1 MKKKNKNNISAI
13 KNNIYFLKLIF
24 SISPSAV
31 ILNFFTSLLV
41 FAKWVFYSVF
51 FLKFL
56 FGALYSSQSLAN
68 ILIFIWAAAIGGVL
82 INIYNTW
89 FYNSFLQ
96 REYIKD
102 ACRLNLKLFKKAQTA
117 DISCYET
124 PEFYNIYTKAASEAV
139 TRVGSV
145 LINCATAVS
154 ALISSVTVIVTM
166 AKITPLALI
175 FIALPRRQHRI

>member
-1 MKKKNKNNISAI
+1 MKKKSKNNISAI

-96 REYIKD
+96 REYIKV

-139 TRVGSV
+139 TRVGS
-145 LINCATAVS
+145 C
-154 ALISSVTVIVTM
+154 
-166 AKITPLALI
+166 
-175 FIALPRRQHRI
+175 